1 MPKILCLHGYGT
13 SASILQHQLGPFMAA
28 ADPSYEFVFL
38 EGEIECQRAQGLG
51 HFVKG
56 PFLCYNESF
65 APADIQ
71 DSCDLI
77 DEMIQTAGPFDGIL
91 GFSQGGSVALSY
103 LLQRQIDGQPPA
115 FRWAVFFSTVIAF
128 APSDTF
134 GSNILANLT
143 DHEIR
148 LLDGYPASDLSPL
161 HPLTRALCET
171 TARTFYSA
179 KTGGFI
185 SPTTPV
191 AQFSKRDDP
200 AQPRVFHPALLAERI
215 PIPTVHITGRKDN
228 GLMVGLSVL
237 VQGLCDPRL
246 VRALTH
252 SGGHNVPRAADDV
265 RAAWAAVDRAIQQSQ
280 KQHTWP
286 SVL

>member
-13 SASILQHQLGPFMAA
+13 SASILQYQLGPFMAV

-38 EGEIECQRAQGLG
+38 EGLG
-51 HFVKG
+51 HFAKG

-91 GFSQGGSVALSY
+91 GFSQDGSVAFSY
-103 LLQRQIDGQPPA
+103 LLQRQIDGHPPP

-128 APSDTF
+128 APNETF

-143 DHEIR
+143 DHEIH
-148 LLDGYPASDLSPL
+148 LLDGYPATDLSPL

-185 SPTTPV
+185 SPGTLV
-191 AQFSKRDDP
+191 AEFSKRDDT

-228 GLMVGLSVL
+228 SLMVGLSVL

-246 VRALTH
+246 VRSLTH

-280 KQHTWP
+280 KQHTW
-286 SVL
+286 